1 MSLINHVSGLG
12 TYMALDPCNAKHVNC
27 TFVGNRNFDISLCV
41 LKEFFLI
48 TMCLTAALNF
58 FLHNLEKL
66 ELPQPEQIN
75 IFFFHIVMFTVSKVY
90 FIIISPKSSL
100 WATNE
105 EK

>member
-12 TYMALDPCNAKHVNC
+12 TYMALDSCNAKHVNC

-90 FIIISPKSSL
+90 FIITSPKSSL

>member
-1 MSLINHVSGLG
+1 MSLINHVSGSG
-12 TYMALDPCNAKHVNC
+12 TYMALDSCNAKHVNC

-58 FLHNLEKL
+58 FLQNLEKL

-75 IFFFHIVMFTVSKVY
+75 IFFSYCNVY
-90 FIIISPKSSL
+90 SF
-100 WATNE
+100 
-105 EK
+105 